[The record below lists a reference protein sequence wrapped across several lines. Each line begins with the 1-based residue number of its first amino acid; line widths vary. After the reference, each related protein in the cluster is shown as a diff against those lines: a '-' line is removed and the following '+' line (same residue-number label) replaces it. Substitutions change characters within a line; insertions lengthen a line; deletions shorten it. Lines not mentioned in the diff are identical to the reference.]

1 MSLDKNGKPNPLD
14 AWSQSI
20 DQPPHQVG
28 GRARTI
34 IEKSRHNPNNPAR
47 RSPGSAPFDPG
58 QSIAEGGRAPL
69 NADEEAE
76 E

>member
-1 MSLDKNGKPNPLD
+1 VSSDNSGKPLNPLD

-47 RSPGSAPFDPG
+47 RHPGSSPFSDPG
-58 QSIAEGGRAPL
+58 QAVVEGSQLPPA
-69 NADEEAE
+69 ADDD
-76 E
+76 

>member
-1 MSLDKNGKPNPLD
+1 MSSDNSGNPVNPLD
-14 AWSQSI
+14 AWAQSI

-47 RSPGSAPFDPG
+47 RHGGSAPFDPG
-58 QSIAEGGRAPL
+58 QSVAEGGHPAPPP
-69 NADEEAE
+69 DEA
-76 E
+76 